1 MKRDFGLRIAD
12 LEIGI
17 WDLEIGNWNLGFGK
31 IWKLEF
37 GIWKLEIGIGKLEF
51 GVRILGKCGIWN
63 RYDVPGLEQHSRQYF
78 QVGKGGLPPPLE
90 LHTRRW
96 YCTSVKRI
104 SFMQSTRRV

>member
-37 GIWKLEIGIGKLEF
+37 G
-51 GVRILGKCGIWN
+51 N
-63 RYDVPGLEQHSRQYF
+63 
-78 QVGKGGLPPPLE
+78 
-90 LHTRRW
+90 
-96 YCTSVKRI
+96 
-104 SFMQSTRRV
+104 